1 MDARTK
7 WIPLLALLMGTSV
20 AGASTEN
27 DIKDAAKAF
36 ALALSKGDA
45 TEAKRHATSDETT
58 TLMIDTLSP
67 LIIANNN
74 LRTAAAARFGQAAA
88 IMIAGDSPGS
98 LMDDWAKRTDAAIV
112 KIDGETA
119 TVATKEAASNKPA
132 PSGPATRPQ
141 ESPPLKLKLEN
152 NSWKVDFSGIPD
164 AAALKQ
170 NSTLIAAMARAMNE
184 TAEEVR
190 TGKFSTAKDAKL
202 ALDQKQAVIA
212 SHTGARGRGR

>member
-1 MDARTK
+1 VG
-7 WIPLLALLMGTSV
+7 LLIT
-20 AGASTEN
+20 ASLANASAES

-45 TEAKRHATSDETT
+45 VQAKKYATSDETT

-67 LIIANNN
+67 LIAANQT
-74 LRTAAAARFGQAAA
+74 LRAAALARFGQAGAA
-88 IMIAGDSPGS
+88 MIAKDSPGQM
-98 LMDDWAKRTDAAIV
+98 MDDWARLTDTAIV

-119 TVATKEAASNKPA
+119 TISEKQNDKPNPASAT
-132 PSGPATRPQ
+132 TRPQ

-152 NSWKVDFSGIPD
+152 HAWKVDFSAMPD

-170 NSTLIAAMARAMNE
+170 SAPLITAMSKAMND
-184 TAEEVR
+184 TADEIKI
-190 TGKFSTAKDAKL
+190 GKFAAAKDAKL

-212 SHTGARGRGR
+212 AQGGRGRGR